1 VTPWGI
7 RNRIKGIVGGADKK
21 ATRSDDELTL
31 TIVLP
36 TGKEYSVKAEPRY
49 TVVMASQTLET
60 PIATGCPDGGCGGCT
75 IDVLDGSGLAPATA
89 AEQKLLD
96 EKWKEKPTFR
106 LACHA
111 RIIGSGAR
119 VKATSVWT
127 MDTTRGT

>member
-1 VTPWGI
+1 MTPWGI
-7 RNRIKGIVGGADKK
+7 RNRIKSMIGGGGGRP
-21 ATRSDDELTL
+21 ATDEQLAI

-36 TGKEYSVKAEPRY
+36 TGKEHTVSAEPRY
-49 TVVMASQTLET
+49 TIVMASQTLET

-75 IDVLDGSGLAPATA
+75 VEVFDGTGLAPPTA

-96 EKWKEKPTFR
+96 EKWKDKPTYR

-111 RIIGSGAR
+111 RIVGTGAR
-119 VKATSVWT
+119 VKALSVWT